1 MPSRITPARV
11 LVAIALVAALAVGA
25 WTFIAWDWATA
36 VHAPPDD
43 AARQFDSA
51 RLAHAGEEPVVTL
64 RDGAPARRPLPT
76 EPRDAPSDLL
86 VLVYHR
92 PTERLI
98 RAEVPF
104 WFLRMKGPASERI
117 LRGLG
122 IDLAEFGL
130 TVDDLSRYGPALV
143 FDGTRGEDRVLLVTR

>member
-11 LVAIALVAALAVGA
+11 LIALAVVAVLAVGA
-25 WTFIAWDWATA
+25 WTFIAWDWVTA
-36 VHAPPDD
+36 IHAPPDD

-64 RDGAPARRPLPT
+64 RDGAFVRRPFST
-76 EPRDAPSDLL
+76 DPRDAPSDLL

-104 WFLRMKGPASERI
+104 WFLRMKGPASERM
-117 LRGLG
+117 LRGAG

>member
-1 MPSRITPARV
+1 MPKVTPARV
-11 LVAIALVAALAVGA
+11 LIAVAVVAVLAVGV
-25 WTFIAWDWATA
+25 WTFVAWDWVTTS
-36 VHAPPDD
+36 HAPPDD
-43 AARQFDSA
+43 AAQVFEVARQ
-51 RLAHAGEEPVVTL
+51 AHAGEDPVVVL
-64 RDGAPARRPLPT
+64 EDGAFVRRPVPA
-76 EPRDAPSDLL
+76 EPREAPSNLL

-104 WFLRMKGPASERI
+104 WFLRMKGPASERM
-117 LRGLG
+117 LRGAG

>member
-1 MPSRITPARV
+1 MPKLTPARV
-11 LVAIALVAALAVGA
+11 LIAGGVVAAVAVGV
-25 WTFIAWDWATA
+25 WTFIAWDWVTTG
-36 VHAPPDD
+36 HAPPGE
-43 AARQFDSA
+43 AALAFETA
-51 RLAHAGEEPVVTL
+51 RRAHAEEQPVVAIEG
-64 RDGAPARRPLPT
+64 GAVIRRPLPA

-104 WFLRMKGPASERI
+104 WFLRMKGPASERM
-117 LRGLG
+117 LRGAG

-130 TVDDLSRYGPALV
+130 TVDDLVRYGPSVV